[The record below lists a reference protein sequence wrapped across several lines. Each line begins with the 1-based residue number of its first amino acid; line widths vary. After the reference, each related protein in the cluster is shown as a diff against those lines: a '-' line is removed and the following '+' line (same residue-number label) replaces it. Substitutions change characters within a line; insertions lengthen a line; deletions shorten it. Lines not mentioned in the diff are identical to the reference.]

1 MKTVGE
7 IVGQREVY
15 AIASDLTVK
24 EAVDYLYERN
34 IGAVVVCNS
43 EEIVGV
49 FSERDLLRRVVH
61 ECLNPADVKVSE
73 VMSKDIFFV
82 TANESHSVARA
93 LMLSKKFRHL
103 VVLGEGNRL
112 RGFVSMRELFEVD
125 LVESKEFIS
134 SLDDDYEDHQLRPR
148 ENECY

>member
-7 IVGQREVY
+7 IVGQRDVY
-15 AIASDLTVK
+15 AIESDLTVK

-34 IGAVVVCNS
+34 IGAVVVCDG
-43 EEIVGV
+43 EKIVGV

-61 ECLNPADVKVSE
+61 ECLSPADVRVSD

-93 LMLSKKFRHL
+93 LMLKKKFRHL
-103 VVLGEGNRL
+103 VVLDEDNRL
-112 RGFVSMRELFEVD
+112 HGFVSMRELFEVD

-134 SLDDDYEDHQLRPR
+134 SLNDDDEDHHLRSG
-148 ENECY
+148 EKECF